1 MTTTAEESAAV
12 ATMLGF
18 EVNRNFKFHVHSKDT
33 EDFSIYKKNGMFK
46 CWTGAFDGGDAIA
59 FVMYIKDCG
68 FNEAKEFV
76 QEAIGQSDTLVF
88 KETAT
93 KSGSLSA
100 DEKQPIPQSY
110 LDAFTNSGDEYFN
123 ELKNLFTGEVDGK
136 QLPVCDFESVKKIAS
151 KFEIKF
157 VEKSKRL
164 IMPVRNLY
172 GEIITFWKYK
182 KYGEVYI
189 NKDGKAIKH
198 KKVLYSKERHRPP
211 FAIAQMLEYRKN
223 KDEYVLITEGE
234 KDALVAYANG
244 IRAICIG
251 GAGASVSLKYEYLEL
266 FRDMKVIIAG
276 DYDKAGFEFNEN
288 LQEQL
293 KSVAKKVVVL
303 DWVTKSKKEGFH
315 LFDKFDLSD
324 YFAWKYS
331 KTVNTQV
338 KVFKSILPTLY
349 TYISYDN
356 TNFNSTVE
364 FPLSW

>member
-76 QEAIGQSDTLVF
+76 IEAIGQSDTLVF

-110 LDAFTNSGDEYFN
+110 LDAFINSGDEYFN

-151 KFEIKF
+151 KI
-157 VEKSKRL
+157 
-164 IMPVRNLY
+164 
-172 GEIITFWKYK
+172 
-182 KYGEVYI
+182 
-189 NKDGKAIKH
+189 
-198 KKVLYSKERHRPP
+198 
-211 FAIAQMLEYRKN
+211 
-223 KDEYVLITEGE
+223 
-234 KDALVAYANG
+234 
-244 IRAICIG
+244 
-251 GAGASVSLKYEYLEL
+251 
-266 FRDMKVIIAG
+266 
-276 DYDKAGFEFNEN
+276 
-288 LQEQL
+288 
-293 KSVAKKVVVL
+293 
-303 DWVTKSKKEGFH
+303 
-315 LFDKFDLSD
+315 
-324 YFAWKYS
+324 
-331 KTVNTQV
+331 
-338 KVFKSILPTLY
+338 
-349 TYISYDN
+349 
-356 TNFNSTVE
+356 
-364 FPLSW
+364 